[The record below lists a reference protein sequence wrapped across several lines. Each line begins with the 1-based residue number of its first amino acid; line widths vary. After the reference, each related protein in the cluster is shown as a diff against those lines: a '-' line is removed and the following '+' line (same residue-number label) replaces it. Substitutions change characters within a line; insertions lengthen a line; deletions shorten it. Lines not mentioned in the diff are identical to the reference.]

1 MHIENI
7 THPKGIFALLAV
19 GVFIL
24 SETIFVFLSIY
35 TRGLPIEQINLANAI
50 TTIIVRWIPV
60 LVVVFIVERRGAESL
75 GLFIQQ
81 KQRISYAVLTIGSL
95 LVPGFLV
102 GFERSLLVEFIEQI
116 VYIGLLEEFFYRGY
130 LMNRLCDWL
139 GDRKGLFL
147 SSFIFGFGHVTAR
160 VADHGFGILEQTLLI
175 GGQAFLG
182 GLIFGWIFLKARN
195 IWPGAIL
202 HISTNMYL
210 SRILALINS

>member
-1 MHIENI
+1 
-7 THPKGIFALLAV
+7 L

-50 TTIIVRWIPV
+50 TSIIVRWIPV

-81 KQRISYAVLTIGSL
+81 KQRVSYAILTIGGL
-95 LVPGFLV
+95 FVPGFLV
-102 GFERSLLVEFIEQI
+102 GFERSLWIELIEQI

-130 LMNRLCDWL
+130 LMNRFCDWL
-139 GDRKGLFL
+139 GTQKGLFL

-160 VADHGFGILEQTLLI
+160 VADHGFGILDQAFLT

-182 GLIFGWIFLKARN
+182 GLIFGLIYLKARN

-210 SRILALINS
+210 PRILVIFSS